1 MKKGAFTPPHNCA
14 RFGLDLVQDTI
25 LLTHRPH
32 SAASVYPLKKNT
44 IQSRNQKSGSSA
56 EPSGR
61 VERKLL
67 GPWGR
72 GLIGSKV
79 HRTGLG
85 KLSKF
90 AQEVAKRENKQRGA
104 G

>member
-1 MKKGAFTPPHNCA
+1 MKKSAFTQPHNFA
-14 RFGLDLVQDTI
+14 KLDLDLVQVTI
-25 LLTHRPH
+25 LLTVGSH
-32 SAASVYPLKKNT
+32 SAASIYLLKKNT
-44 IQSRNQKSGSSA
+44 IQSRNLASDSLA

-67 GPWGR
+67 GLWGR

-79 HRTGLG
+79 HRTGLA

-90 AQEVAKRENKQRGA
+90 AQEVAKRE
-104 G
+104 

>member
-1 MKKGAFTPPHNCA
+1 MKKSAFIQPHNFA
-14 RFGLDLVQDTI
+14 KLDLDLVQVTI
-25 LLTHRPH
+25 LLTVGSH
-32 SAASVYPLKKNT
+32 SAASIYPLKKNT
-44 IQSRNQKSGSSA
+44 IQSRNQASDPLA

-61 VERKLL
+61 VERKLPGL
-67 GPWGR
+67 WGR

-79 HRTGLG
+79 HRTGLA